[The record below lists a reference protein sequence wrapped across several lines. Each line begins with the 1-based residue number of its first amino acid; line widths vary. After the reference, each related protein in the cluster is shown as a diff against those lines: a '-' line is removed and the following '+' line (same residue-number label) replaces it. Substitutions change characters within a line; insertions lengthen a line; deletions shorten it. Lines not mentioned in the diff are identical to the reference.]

1 MARNSSYVTSF
12 DDDEFLRSQPEAVRV
27 RAAEIWAMRAGLELA
42 VSAGYSVIIRELF
55 ETGVD
60 RVVLELCCDAVRDE
74 VGHAQLCLDLAER
87 IDGRKRPWP
96 EPTSLHVPSYAGMPA
111 SPLRTAL
118 HLVAMSCLN
127 ETIACT
133 RLLEAMQLTESAG
146 AKRAL
151 RTILTDEVQHARA
164 GWAHLASS
172 HVTPDVKREIAKHV
186 PELIS
191 ASLKSLI
198 DENASIPTEELSA
211 WGLPSVDAARAHA
224 EKAIREVVM
233 PGFEHMG
240 ITTATDSPSVRRANP

>member
-1 MARNSSYVTSF
+1 MVRNSSYVTSS
-12 DDDEFLRSQPEAVRV
+12 DDDEFLRAQPEALRV
-27 RAAEIWAMRAGLELA
+27 QVADIWAMRAGLELA
-42 VSAGYSVIIRELF
+42 VSAGYSIIIRELF

-60 RVVLELCCDAVRDE
+60 RPVLELCCDAVRDE

-87 IDGRKRPWP
+87 IDGQKRPWP
-96 EPTSLHVPSYAGMPA
+96 APASLHVPNYDGVSAG
-111 SPLRTAL
+111 PLRTAL

-133 RLLEAMQLTESAG
+133 RLLEALQATKSES

-172 HVTPDVKREIAKHV
+172 HVTPEMKREISRHV
-186 PELIS
+186 PDLVA

-198 DENASIPTEELSA
+198 DENASIPTEEFSD

-224 EKAIREVVM
+224 EMAIREVVM

-240 ITTATDSPSVRRANP
+240 VTAQ